1 MYFHFFISVCWISQ
15 STAQGCKVKDSGT
28 GCAGREERGGNEGCN
43 NDGVLLF
50 SDAASL
56 VTRGTKNVKHF
67 QTMCRV
73 LCYIPSG

>member
-1 MYFHFFISVCWISQ
+1 MCRVFCYIPWGSLFNHKARTLLYAFDQDWFNIC
-15 STAQGCKVKDSGT
+15 D
-28 GCAGREERGGNEGCN
+28 
-43 NDGVLLF
+43 NDGVIPF